1 MFHLMYDNT
10 RHDRIRNENN
20 RVGIGPIVENMVKT
34 RLRWSGHAER
44 RPLDFVVRRGRGR
57 P

>member
-1 MFHLMYDNT
+1 MYDNT